1 MPRPAPKPP
10 RALADLAN
18 VGPATLRDFHALGIR
33 TVAQLAKQD
42 PFRLYDRLCLRTGKR
57 HDPCVID
64 VFMATIAQSQ
74 GAAPQPWW
82 KFTARRKRMLAEASA
97 SPARRSA
104 RRA

>member
-18 VGPATLRDFHALGIR
+18 VGPAALRDFRTLGIC

-42 PFRLYDRLCLRTGKR
+42 PFRLYERLCHRTGQR

-74 GAAPQPWW
+74 GAAPRPWW
-82 KFTARRKRMLAEASA
+82 KFTARRKRVLAEASA
-97 SPARRSA
+97 TPARRSA
-104 RRA
+104 RRS